1 MRTWKYSHKNKEKI
15 FDMYIFINMYSNMYA
30 NLKYSNKTKLSHRT
44 SGVYGDILLLIM
56 IMIYF
61 VAFISYAIAY
71 CLFSLPN
78 KV

>member
-1 MRTWKYSHKNKEKI
+1 
-15 FDMYIFINMYSNMYA
+15 MYIFINSIPTCMQTQ
-30 NLKYSNKTKLSHRT
+30 KYSNKNKQSHRN

-71 CLFSLPN
+71 CRFSLPN